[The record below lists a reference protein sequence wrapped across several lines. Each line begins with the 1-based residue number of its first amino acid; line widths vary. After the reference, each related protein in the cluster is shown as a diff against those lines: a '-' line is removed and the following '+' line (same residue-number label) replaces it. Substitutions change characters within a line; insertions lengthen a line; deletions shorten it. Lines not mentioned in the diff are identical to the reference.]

1 MRPALFSAIAQNRQ
15 KDLVSWTEI
24 SAIPVTGC
32 RSIRTRKSPGR
43 LCVPGA
49 VPVGAM
55 DTGSRR
61 KMHGLTVG
69 GPFHHG
75 DDSFAVILGMDTTGK
90 ATGKRP
96 PGGDARACPVQD
108 GKVAREKLFSSA

>member
-1 MRPALFSAIAQNRQ
+1 M
-15 KDLVSWTEI
+15 SWTET

-32 RSIRTRKSPGR
+32 RSIRARKSLGR
-43 LCVPGA
+43 LCVPGT

-96 PGGDARACPVQD
+96 RCRDARACPVQD
-108 GKVAREKLFSSA
+108 GKVAREMLFSSA